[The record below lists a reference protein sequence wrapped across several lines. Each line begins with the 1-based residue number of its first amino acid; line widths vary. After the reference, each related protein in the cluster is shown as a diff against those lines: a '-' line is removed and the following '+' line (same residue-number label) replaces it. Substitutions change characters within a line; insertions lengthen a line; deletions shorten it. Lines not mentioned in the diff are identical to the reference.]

1 MKRVKRMFS
10 PYFRTETPS
19 AKADID
25 AMPYAYSQQETVMGE
40 IWLRIYARYM
50 PF

>member
-1 MKRVKRMFS
+1 MKQLKRMFS
-10 PYFRTETPS
+10 SYFRTETAS

-40 IWLRIYARYM
+40 IWLRIYARYNQY
-50 PF
+50 